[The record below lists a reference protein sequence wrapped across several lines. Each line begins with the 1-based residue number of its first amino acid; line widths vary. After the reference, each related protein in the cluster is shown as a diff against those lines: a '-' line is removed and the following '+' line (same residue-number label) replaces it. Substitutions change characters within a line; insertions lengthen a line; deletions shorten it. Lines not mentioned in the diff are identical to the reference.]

1 MDGWID
7 QCRRDDVHIVT
18 FHVEHLL
25 DYIRKWV
32 LWLKFLGRS
41 RGINLIAKYFLV
53 GTENCML
60 IHFVTNNT
68 SCQIECMAPNK
79 KQVIGGKYICIA
91 YGWHNT
97 SVIKAY
103 RVQH

>member
-1 MDGWID
+1 MDGSIS
-7 QCRRDDVHIVT
+7 VV
-18 FHVEHLL
+18 VMM
-25 DYIRKWV
+25 YISSRFM
-32 LWLKFLGRS
+32 LNICWLKFLRRS